1 MPRAPTFQLRAWVII
16 EIMNI
21 NGLDIE
27 DKLSTK
33 MNLNSEISL
42 VAGINLSNEISL
54 STKYNCK
61 TYRVN

>member
-27 DKLSTK
+27 DSLSTK